1 MTDWDIM
8 TQLSD
13 GSTLNQSIL
22 ELTPTNVND
31 AFNKFDDMSEIGEKA
46 IVTLK
51 QVCVRVCYSLCVC
64 VCVCVYAIACA
75 CVCVCVL

>member
-1 MTDWDIM
+1 MTDFQIM

-51 QVCVRVCYSLCVC
+51 QVCVCVC
-64 VCVCVYAIACA
+64 M
-75 CVCVCVL
+75 L